1 MAAIAAKRAPT
12 TNIIAPAVLLE
23 PNIAAPL
30 IQPLQQ
36 KHQVVRTLF
45 MARETAVMLHQFF
58 PRHAKC
64 NRNHNASRKN

>member
-36 KHQVVRTLF
+36 IIQVVCTLF
-45 MARETAVMLHQFF
+45 MARETELMLRQFF
-58 PRHAKC
+58 PRNAKC
-64 NRNHNASRKN
+64 NQFSSVLF